1 MIFSSDSSDEEEFD
15 QKENIKQGKNT
26 EPVLPSSMP
35 VDILLSDIPS
45 AK

>member
-15 QKENIKQGKNT
+15 QRENIKQGKNT
-26 EPVLPSSMP
+26 EPALPSSMP

>member
-1 MIFSSDSSDEEEFD
+1 MVFSSDSSDEEDFD
-15 QKENIKQGKNT
+15 QRENIKQGKNT
-26 EPVLPSSMP
+26 EPVLLSSMP

>member
-1 MIFSSDSSDEEEFD
+1 MIFSSDSFDEEEFD
-15 QKENIKQGKNT
+15 QRENIEQGKNT

-35 VDILLSDIPS
+35 IDILLSDIPS

>member
-15 QKENIKQGKNT
+15 QRENIKQGKNT